1 MPAQQKTP
9 TNKQLLLC
17 VRVASRREEAPTHDH
32 WFTAVAKC
40 LLVPADVLSYVDP
53 NGQRQSKE
61 PFNRA
66 PTAIKK
72 QYKFY
77 VRQPDVATLKL
88 GNLSSLMQS
97 SGRRAYN
104 ELFFRWQLRLSGGS
118 ADHFCWYCAF
128 AWNKLCSRIVARF
141 ADLQGVARI
150 FFNTGKSVWGDL
162 HLLQLFFSGEPKLFG
177 GG

>member
-118 ADHFCWYCAF
+118 ADHFCCLAGRSPHFFLTREKVSGATYTYC
-128 AWNKLCSRIVARF
+128 N
-141 ADLQGVARI
+141 
-150 FFNTGKSVWGDL
+150 
-162 HLLQLFFSGEPKLFG
+162 FFSGEPKLFG
-177 GG
+177 GGGDRSWIILA

>member
-1 MPAQQKTP
+1 MPARA
-9 TNKQLLLC
+9 C
-17 VRVASRREEAPTHDH
+17 RRP
-32 WFTAVAKC
+32 
-40 LLVPADVLSYVDP
+40 DVELRDP
-53 NGQRQSKE
+53 NGQRQSKK

-77 VRQPDVATLKL
+77 VRQPDVATFKL
-88 GNLSSLMQS
+88 GNLSSLMQC

-104 ELFFRWQLRLSGGS
+104 ELFFFRWQLRLSGGS

-128 AWNKLCSRIVARF
+128 ARNKLCSRIVARF

-150 FFNTGKSVWGDL
+150 FFLTREKVSGATYTYCN
-162 HLLQLFFSGEPKLFG
+162 FFFRVSQNFLAAGEPPRPRLSSINVAWCWH
-177 GG
+177 

>member
-1 MPAQQKTP
+1 MPAQQKKTP

-118 ADHFCWYCAF
+118 ADHFCCLAGRSPHF
-128 AWNKLCSRIVARF
+128 
-141 ADLQGVARI
+141 
-150 FFNTGKSVWGDL
+150 FFNAGKSVWGDL
-162 HLLQLFFSGEPKLFG
+162 HLLQLFFG
-177 GG
+177 

>member
-1 MPAQQKTP
+1 M
-9 TNKQLLLC
+9 
-17 VRVASRREEAPTHDH
+17 
-32 WFTAVAKC
+32 
-40 LLVPADVLSYVDP
+40 PADVLSYVDP

-104 ELFFRWQLRLSGGS
+104 ELFFFFAGSSGFPAAQLTTFVGIVHLPGINY
-118 ADHFCWYCAF
+118 AQELLLDLL
-128 AWNKLCSRIVARF
+128 LCFV
-141 ADLQGVARI
+141 
-150 FFNTGKSVWGDL
+150 
-162 HLLQLFFSGEPKLFG
+162 
-177 GG
+177 

>member
-1 MPAQQKTP
+1 M
-9 TNKQLLLC
+9 
-17 VRVASRREEAPTHDH
+17 RVASRREEAPTHDH

-150 FFNTGKSVWGDL
+150 FFLTREKVSGATYTYCN
-162 HLLQLFFSGEPKLFG
+162 FFSGEPKLFG

>member
-1 MPAQQKTP
+1 MTILVYCGSEMPARA
-9 TNKQLLLC
+9 C
-17 VRVASRREEAPTHDH
+17 RRP
-32 WFTAVAKC
+32 
-40 LLVPADVLSYVDP
+40 DVELRDP
-53 NGQRQSKE
+53 NGQRQSKK

-77 VRQPDVATLKL
+77 VRQPDVATFKL
-88 GNLSSLMQS
+88 GNLSSLMQC

-104 ELFFRWQLRLSGGS
+104 ELFFFFRWQLRLSGGS

-128 AWNKLCSRIVARF
+128 ARNKLCSRIVARF

-150 FFNTGKSVWGDL
+150 FFSNAGKSVWGDL
-162 HLLQLFFSGEPKLFG
+162 HLLQLFVSQNFLAAGEPPRPRLSSINVAWCWH
-177 GG
+177 